1 MKKQV
6 LAALTA
12 LILAVGTTMP
22 VRASN
27 PADLIDSGI
36 QTVVEESRRL
46 GFSLSESQKDGIRE
60 ALDKF
65 DELGV
70 SPGRVIQET
79 KNFILGTAEEEL
91 DLEEIHE
98 LLKDPDDPEASEDS
112 GDISLSSI
120 LEEEKEKAK
129 DAFAEKADEIAEGVE
144 RNILDL
150 IKDLISGFV
159 NRF

>member
-6 LAALTA
+6 LAGLAA
-12 LILAVGTTMP
+12 LILAAGAMMP

-46 GFSLSESQKDGIRE
+46 GFSLSESQKDRIRE

-70 SPGRVIQET
+70 SPGRVIRET
-79 KNFILGTAEEEL
+79 
-91 DLEEIHE
+91 
-98 LLKDPDDPEASEDS
+98 
-112 GDISLSSI
+112 
-120 LEEEKEKAK
+120 
-129 DAFAEKADEIAEGVE
+129 
-144 RNILDL
+144 
-150 IKDLISGFV
+150 
-159 NRF
+159 